1 MAGVDVILEEAAFWA
16 RQKRLYWRDYE
27 IYKGKIAALGLT
39 AKGYEAAVKRLA
51 EVIEGSGVCEK
62 KRTSKPSRSRSR
74 RRG

>member
-1 MAGVDVILEEAAFWA
+1 MAGVDAILEDAAFWA
-16 RQKRLYWRDYE
+16 RQKHLYWRDYE

-39 AKGYEAAVKRLA
+39 EKDYEAAVKKLA

-62 KRTSKPSRSRSR
+62 KPGRKQSGSRSR